1 MRRLSAF
8 NHVSLDGYF
17 TDAHGDFTWAR
28 GDKSDK
34 EFNDFV
40 ASNAKGGGQLVF
52 GRKTYDLMVSFWP
65 TPMASQHEPVVAQRM
80 NALRKV
86 VFSRTLEKASWN
98 NTMLVKGDLA
108 SAVRK
113 MKADPGEGMVIL
125 GSGSIVSQLAQEGL
139 IDEFQVV
146 VNPVVLGGGRTMF
159 NGVKQKLN
167 LNLVETRPFPS
178 GKVFLRYE
186 RAA

>member
-17 TDAHGDFTWAR
+17 TDANGDFTWAR

-40 ASNAKGGGQLVF
+40 ASNAKGGGQLLF
-52 GRKTYDLMVSFWP
+52 GRKTYDLMASFWP
-65 TPMASQHEPVVAQRM
+65 TPIAAQHEPVVAERM
-80 NALRKV
+80 NTLRKV

-98 NTMLVKGDLA
+98 NTMLVKGDLP

-113 MKADPGEGMVIL
+113 LKAEPGEGMVIL
-125 GSGSIVSQLAQEGL
+125 GSGSVVSQLAQEGL

-167 LNLVETRPFPS
+167 LNLVETRHFPS